1 MASNDPEVI
10 IAIVFGLV
18 SFFMMVVMVLLAM
31 FYYLKET
38 SSSLSFIETEPDRRE
53 VYSQL
58 PFLIPYHLSPHFV
71 GRSEILS
78 RIKEELGVGQRRG
91 VIQRLLSSQKRI
103 CLYGPSGIGK
113 TQIALAYAYWLGAA
127 YPEVSVFW
135 VHASNVE
142 TFHQSYAII
151 AKECNI
157 QGYDDPKVDLLRLVK
172 RWLERKHKVP
182 WLMVI
187 DKADDT
193 ELFFQQETNER
204 MLKIGQTEIRQHRE
218 LVDYIPECSHGAI
231 LFTTRDRGSPL
242 VRGVS
247 LIEVGNPNERDVYH
261 FMQSILN
268 NQPTLKSDA
277 ARLSSRLDGSPLA
290 LALAVSF
297 MRYMSMPISKYMG
310 LLNKVDTH
318 LVNQLSQPYDII
330 GEESSIPHTVTA
342 AWLVSFREIERPDN
356 TLCWILHS
364 ISLFHCHG
372 IPRGFLE
379 YQVKMSGAAGVSQAY
394 LETLEML
401 ALVTEKKDGSLEMHR
416 LIQLLTQRWLVDT
429 GTIGRASDDAVST
442 LWDAYPFGEVTAHEM
457 FLGFLPHACSV
468 MQSYRYMSPRAKA
481 SSEFLMHIIS
491 TYLNCRGRWKDAAM
505 SQAQTVAQRAKVL
518 GEGHLHTLSSLDKLS
533 LIHMHQNRFEEAE
546 LIQIYV
552 WSVKRAVLGQENIS
566 TVGSLECLG
575 VIGKSLWPEK
585 RFVPALDS
593 EQPVASSQ
601 PLDFPWEALT
611 ADLQAGALRR
621 QAFIELPSNLPQLVD
636 GILNRF
642 PFLSS
647 EPPVPEGHARVHWSC
662 RCGQRLF
669 DDFIAST
676 PESLQELE
684 KSLQNLNQTVDGDER
699 GGGYSGNHQI
709 SWHWPK
715 FTLHNH
721 LGQLLRG
728 KTNDSGVLPMHQ
740 INNRTQQPADE
751 TALYLL
757 MCIDRGRHFTGLHQ
771 NVLQNVEN
779 DFQLFQ
785 FMREQSLQN
794 RGFRPWLTF
803 RTVQAV
809 SLARVRID
817 LVAQESLAD
826 SFKFEVDNS
835 QFAEVHNHRQ
845 VCGPDCVCIPPPE
858 RVESEEYKCSP
869 APTVKPSQ
877 FPVIGTNR
885 LTHYF
890 LKPHAFHQPQRIIL
904 NQLPKLAQ
912 GPLGTSEDTM
922 QLGWG
927 IHIQEGWHWRTIYFV
942 LVFVFIIGSLVFGIT
957 WSVVKGDI
965 QSAFAVTATW
975 MAIGPLLLGY
985 IAVRDLQ

>member
-1 MASNDPEVI
+1 MLLNMASYNSEVI
-10 IAIVFGLV
+10 IAIAVGGV
-18 SFFMMVVMVLLAM
+18 SFLAIIVTVLLAI
-31 FYYLKET
+31 FQYLKET
-38 SSSLSFIETEPDRRE
+38 SSSLSSIDTKSDRRE

-58 PFLIPYHLSPHFV
+58 LFLIPYHLSPHFV

-78 RIKEELGVGQRRG
+78 RIKEELGVGQHRG
-91 VIQRLLSSQKRI
+91 IIQRLLSSQKKI
-103 CLYGPSGIGK
+103 CLHGPSGIGK

-127 YPEVSVFW
+127 YPDVSVFW

-142 TFHQSYAII
+142 TFQESYAII
-151 AKECNI
+151 AKECNVP
-157 QGYDDPKVDLLRLVK
+157 GYNDPNADFLKLVK

-193 ELFFQQETNER
+193 ELFFQETGGR
-204 MLKIGQTEIRQHRE
+204 MSSVARAEIRQYRK
-218 LVDYIPECSHGAI
+218 LVDYIPKCSHGAI
-231 LFTTRDRGSPL
+231 LLTTRDPDSSL
-242 VRGVS
+242 VRGAS
-247 LIEVGNPNERDVYH
+247 LVEVGSPDELDVYH
-261 FMQSILN
+261 FAQSLLN
-268 NQPTLKSDA
+268 NQPILKYHA
-277 ARLSSRLDGSPLA
+277 ATLSSRLDGSPLA

-310 LLNKVDTH
+310 LLNKVDTG
-318 LVNQLSQPYDII
+318 LVNRLSKPYDII
-330 GEESSIPHTVTA
+330 GKESNIPSAVAA
-342 AWLVSFREIERPDN
+342 AWLVSCRQIEQDN
-356 TLCWILHS
+356 TLRWVLQS
-364 ISLFHCHG
+364 ISLFHSHG
-372 IPRGFLE
+372 IPRDFI
-379 YQVKMSGAAGVSQAY
+379 
-394 LETLEML
+394 
-401 ALVTEKKDGSLEMHR
+401 D
-416 LIQLLTQRWLVDT
+416 
-429 GTIGRASDDAVST
+429 
-442 LWDAYPFGEVTAHEM
+442 
-457 FLGFLPHACSV
+457 
-468 MQSYRYMSPRAKA
+468 
-481 SSEFLMHIIS
+481 
-491 TYLNCRGRWKDAAM
+491 
-505 SQAQTVAQRAKVL
+505 
-518 GEGHLHTLSSLDKLS
+518 LDKLT
-533 LIHMHQNRFEEAE
+533 LIHMHQKRFEEAE

-575 VIGKSLWPEK
+575 VIGKSFWPEK
-585 RFVPALDS
+585 RFRPSALNS
-593 EQPVASSQ
+593 EQPMASSQ

-721 LGQLLRG
+721 LSQLLRG
-728 KTNDSGVLPMHQ
+728 KTRGEGVLPMHQ

-757 MCIDRGRHFTGLHQ
+757 MCIDRGRHFTGLYQ
-771 NVLQNVEN
+771 NVLRNVEN

-785 FMREQSLQN
+785 FLREQSFQN
-794 RGFRPWLTF
+794 RGIRPWLTF

-809 SLARVRID
+809 SLAR
-817 LVAQESLAD
+817 
-826 SFKFEVDNS
+826 FEVDNS

-858 RVESEEYKCSP
+858 RVESEEYQCSP
-869 APTVKPSQ
+869 SPTVKPSQ
-877 FPVIGTNR
+877 VPVIGTNR

-890 LKPHAFHQPQRIIL
+890 LKPHAFHKPQRIIL

-927 IHIQEGWHWRTIYFV
+927 IHIQEGWHWKTIYFV

-975 MAIGPLLLGY
+975 MAMGPLLLGY